1 MAALCMLYAQDS
13 VYRLNAFISATFV
26 CLAVHQWL
34 TPLMAVQTPEYET
47 ANGSRSNKK
56 PMTPEEIDAM
66 LEKIMEAERLDR
78 EQLKAA
84 AQASGESVPDENDEE
99 EDDAELVDL
108 GYAEGETLR

>member
-1 MAALCMLYAQDS
+1 
-13 VYRLNAFISATFV
+13 
-26 CLAVHQWL
+26 
-34 TPLMAVQTPEYET
+34 MAVQTPEYET
-47 ANGSRSNKK
+47 GNGSRSNKK

-84 AQASGESVPDENDEE
+84 AQASGESLPDENDEE
-99 EDDAELVDL
+99 ADDAELVDL